1 MPAHSK
7 KSITLKGNEG
17 VINAGTMKEPGYLR
31 VKATVEHQGKKYTY
45 LSTVGFEGEK
55 LLPVVQE
62 PAGFEEFWAKNVA
75 LLEKVDL
82 APRME
87 LIPERCTDDVNVY
100 NVSYGNINNTR
111 MYGVL
116 TMPKKEGKKP
126 LFVLLNFRG
135 DAYDMYYPAEEIVDN
150 GFAIASFCYEDVTS
164 DDGDFTNGLAGLIYP
179 DGKRPADGCGKIG
192 LWAWAAMRVLDWIMT
207 LDSIDHSRVTVT
219 GHSRL
224 GKTALLTGMLDERF
238 YCAISNDS
246 GCAGASIARDND
258 GETVKKIV
266 DRFPYWFCE
275 NYYKYSDNEEAMP
288 FDQHFL
294 VAANYPHRVYV
305 ASAEDDA
312 WACPKNEFLACTLAS
327 EFYKKHGGVGFPEND
342 GMPECG
348 KPILGG
354 DIGYHIRHGLH
365 FQSREDWNYYI
376 KFLES

>member
-1 MPAHSK
+1 MIPNVCNYK
-7 KSITLKGNEG
+7 KDEIVDILLRE
-17 VINAGTMKEPGYLR
+17 EYGYLPPAPISVRAELVEKDKRFCAGKADLEIYKLICDCPSGEFSFPVR
-31 VKATVEHQGKKYTY
+31 VAIPKANR
-45 LSTVGFEGEK
+45 
-55 LLPVVQE
+55 PV
-62 PAGFEEFWAKNVA
+62 PA
-75 LLEKVDL
+75 
-82 APRME
+82 
-87 LIPERCTDDVNVY
+87 
-100 NVSYGNINNTR
+100 
-111 MYGVL
+111 
-116 TMPKKEGKKP
+116 
-126 LFVLLNFRG
+126 FVHINFRP
-135 DAYDMYYPAEEIVDN
+135 DVPDKYQPTEEIVDA
-150 GFAIASFCYEDVTS
+150 GYAVFSFCYTEVSS
-164 DDGDFTNGLAGLIYP
+164 DDGDFKNGLAGLVYP

-305 ASAEDDA
+305 ASAEEDA

>member
-1 MPAHSK
+1 MEVMEMNLPNGLPKIENMTKPEMMELLLH
-7 KSITLKGNEG
+7 E
-17 VINAGTMKEPGYLR
+17 EYGYLPPAPISVR
-31 VKATVEHQGKKYTY
+31 YGVVEENKRFCAGKASLQTWSVTCETEQGTF
-45 LSTVGFEGEK
+45 SF
-55 LLPVVQE
+55 P
-62 PAGFEEFWAKNVA
+62 
-75 LLEKVDL
+75 
-82 APRME
+82 
-87 LIPERCTDDVNVY
+87 
-100 NVSYGNINNTR
+100 VSY
-111 MYGVL
+111 
-116 TMPKKEGKKP
+116 TMPTKLARP
-126 LFVLLNFRG
+126 MPCFIHINFR
-135 DAYDMYYPAEEIVDN
+135 DLVPDRYEPSEELVDS
-150 GFAIASFCYEDVTS
+150 GIAVLSFCYKDVTS
-164 DDGDFTNGLAGLIYP
+164 DDGDFTNGLAGKVYEN
-179 DGKRPADGCGKIG
+179 GKRPPNGCGKIG

-312 WACPKNEFLACTLAS
+312 WACPNNEFLACTLAS